1 MLKDAGFKEVI
12 AEERTDRVSIKS
24 HRFQSLYIILV
35 IWVITNLVFMYH
47 YSFWMCCKGN
57 WMLSRRTKTPSLKSS
72 LKFVVF
78 SFTTYFLCFSFFF
91 FFSCILLC
99 LSCYQND
106 YSEIVNGW
114 KAKLKRSSV
123 GEQRWGLFIAK
134 KWWINHFE
142 TVNGWKAKLKRSSV
156 GEQRLGLFIA
166 KKWWINCF
174 IVNNHFK
181 LKLSSW

>member
-72 LKFVVF
+72 PKFVVF

-91 FFSCILLC
+91 FHASYYAYRVI
-99 LSCYQND
+99 
-106 YSEIVNGW
+106 
-114 KAKLKRSSV
+114 RM
-123 GEQRWGLFIAK
+123 
-134 KWWINHFE
+134 
-142 TVNGWKAKLKRSSV
+142 TT
-156 GEQRLGLFIA
+156 
-166 KKWWINCF
+166 
-174 IVNNHFK
+174 
-181 LKLSSW
+181 LKLSMVGRRSLREVQLVSRGGDCLLPRNDESIILKLSMVGRRNSREVQLVSRGWDCLLPRNDESIVS